1 MLNEGLIQRDEGLL
15 QFPPRALHARPARG
29 IPRYRIP
36 IHELNSSL
44 GIRSRSNFQPEGLMA
59 RPQRHRVVA
68 EDIPEQPE
76 MPLGQLFMPIVLLIG
91 MSFLLM
97 SNGLRESMAGVAGS
111 VLEPALPFHDLYFV
125 PTVLIVGSSIMFVN
139 TVFRSLF
146 MDPMKQAHLNH
157 RNKQLRKL
165 MNEARLSR
173 DHVRLEKIQKMQMH
187 LMPETTKLQMS
198 MMKPMMFTMI
208 FVIAIFSWMYVM
220 VEGFRVSHVSLPW
233 APQWDF
239 NGRVLL
245 FPAWIIAYITLSA
258 PLGRIVDR
266 QIKLFRYRSHPLVT
280 SGEKL
285 EEPLLVL
292 LKEKKSKSK
301 GSRRTRRSQRRHRGS
316 VEEVEEKSTEAV
328 THSGHGWGRILEGI
342 TCPSCAGDVVIRT
355 DAGRNR
361 CHVCLEEWRR

>member
-1 MLNEGLIQRDEGLL
+1 
-15 QFPPRALHARPARG
+15 
-29 IPRYRIP
+29 
-36 IHELNSSL
+36 
-44 GIRSRSNFQPEGLMA
+44 MA
-59 RPQRHRVVA
+59 RPQWHSVVA
-68 EDIPEQPE
+68 EDLPEQPE
-76 MPLGQLFMPIVLLIG
+76 MPLGQMFMPIILLIG
-91 MSFLLM
+91 MSFILM
-97 SNGLRESMAGVAGS
+97 SDGLRGSMAGIAGG
-111 VLEPALPFHDLYFV
+111 VLEPALPFHDIYFV

-146 MDPMKQAHLNH
+146 MDPMMQAHLNH

-165 MNEARLSR
+165 MNEARMSR

-220 VEGFRVSHVSLPW
+220 VEGFRVDHVSLPW
-233 APQWDF
+233 SPQWEF
-239 NGRVLL
+239 NGRILL

-266 QIKLFRYRSHPLVT
+266 HIKLFRYRSHPLVT

-292 LKEKKSKSK
+292 LKEKKTKK
-301 GSRRTRRSQRRHRGS
+301 QRSRKTQRSQRRNRGKKD
-316 VEEVEEKSTEAV
+316 EEDVAATSTKSTQNLQRFA
-328 THSGHGWGRILEGI
+328 RILEGVS
-342 TCPSCAGDVVIRT
+342 CPSCGGDAVIRT
-355 DAGRNR
+355 DTGRNR
-361 CHVCLEEWRR
+361 CHVCLDEWRR

>member
-1 MLNEGLIQRDEGLL
+1 
-15 QFPPRALHARPARG
+15 
-29 IPRYRIP
+29 
-36 IHELNSSL
+36 
-44 GIRSRSNFQPEGLMA
+44 MA
-59 RPQRHRVVA
+59 RPQWHSVVA
-68 EDIPEQPE
+68 EDLPEQPE
-76 MPLGQLFMPIVLLIG
+76 MPLGQMFMPIILLIG
-91 MSFLLM
+91 MSFILM
-97 SNGLRESMAGVAGS
+97 SDGLRGSMAGIAGG
-111 VLEPALPFHDLYFV
+111 VLEPALPFHDIYFV

-146 MDPMKQAHLNH
+146 MDPMMQAHLNH

-165 MNEARLSR
+165 MNEARMSR

-220 VEGFRVSHVSLPW
+220 VEGFRVDHVSLPW
-233 APQWDF
+233 APQWEF
-239 NGRVLL
+239 NGRILL

-266 QIKLFRYRSHPLVT
+266 HIKLFRYRSHPLVT

-292 LKEKKSKSK
+292 LKEKKTKK
-301 GSRRTRRSQRRHRGS
+301 QRSRKTQRSQRRNRGKKD
-316 VEEVEEKSTEAV
+316 EEDVVATSTKSTQNLQRFA
-328 THSGHGWGRILEGI
+328 RILEGVS
-342 TCPSCAGDVVIRT
+342 CPSCGGDAVIRT
-355 DAGRNR
+355 DTGRNR
-361 CHVCLEEWRR
+361 CHVCLDEWRR

>member
-1 MLNEGLIQRDEGLL
+1 
-15 QFPPRALHARPARG
+15 
-29 IPRYRIP
+29 
-36 IHELNSSL
+36 
-44 GIRSRSNFQPEGLMA
+44 MA
-59 RPQRHRVVA
+59 RPQWHSVVA
-68 EDIPEQPE
+68 EDLPEQPE
-76 MPLGQLFMPIVLLIG
+76 MPLGQMFMPIILLIG
-91 MSFLLM
+91 MSFILM
-97 SNGLRESMAGVAGS
+97 SDGLRGSMAGIAGG
-111 VLEPALPFHDLYFV
+111 VLEPALPFHDIYFV

-146 MDPMKQAHLNH
+146 MDPMMQAHLNH

-165 MNEARLSR
+165 MNEARMSR

-220 VEGFRVSHVSLPW
+220 VEGFRVDHVSLPW
-233 APQWDF
+233 SPQWEF
-239 NGRVLL
+239 NGRILL

-266 QIKLFRYRSHPLVT
+266 HIKLFRYRSHPLVT

-292 LKEKKSKSK
+292 LKEKKTKK
-301 GSRRTRRSQRRHRGS
+301 QRSRKTQRSQRRNRGKKD
-316 VEEVEEKSTEAV
+316 EEDVAATSTKSTQNLQRFA
-328 THSGHGWGRILEGI
+328 RILEGVS
-342 TCPSCAGDVVIRT
+342 CPSVIFAQNLSRLT
-355 DAGRNR
+355 EA
-361 CHVCLEEWRR
+361 

>member
-1 MLNEGLIQRDEGLL
+1 
-15 QFPPRALHARPARG
+15 
-29 IPRYRIP
+29 
-36 IHELNSSL
+36 
-44 GIRSRSNFQPEGLMA
+44 MA
-59 RPQRHRVVA
+59 RPQWHSVVA
-68 EDIPEQPE
+68 EDLPEQPE
-76 MPLGQLFMPIVLLIG
+76 MPLGQMFMPIILLIG
-91 MSFLLM
+91 MSFILM
-97 SNGLRESMAGVAGS
+97 SDGLRESMAGVAGG
-111 VLEPALPFHDLYFV
+111 VLEPALPFHDIYFV

-146 MDPMKQAHLNH
+146 MDPMMQAHLNH

-165 MNEARLSR
+165 MNEARMSR

-220 VEGFRVSHVSLPW
+220 VEGFRVDHVSLPW
-233 APQWDF
+233 APQWEF
-239 NGRVLL
+239 NGRILL

-266 QIKLFRYRSHPLVT
+266 HIKLFRYRSHPLVT

-292 LKEKKSKSK
+292 LKEKKTKK
-301 GSRRTRRSQRRHRGS
+301 QRSRKTQRSQRRNRGKKD
-316 VEEVEEKSTEAV
+316 EEDVASTSTKSTQNMQRFA
-328 THSGHGWGRILEGI
+328 RILEGVA
-342 TCPSCAGDVVIRT
+342 CPSCGGDAVIRT
-355 DAGRNR
+355 DTGRNR
-361 CHVCLEEWRR
+361 CHVCLDEWRR

>member
-1 MLNEGLIQRDEGLL
+1 
-15 QFPPRALHARPARG
+15 
-29 IPRYRIP
+29 
-36 IHELNSSL
+36 
-44 GIRSRSNFQPEGLMA
+44 MA
-59 RPQRHRVVA
+59 RPQWHSVVA
-68 EDIPEQPE
+68 EDLPEQPE
-76 MPLGQLFMPIVLLIG
+76 MPLGQMFMPIILLIG
-91 MSFLLM
+91 MSFILM
-97 SNGLRESMAGVAGS
+97 SDGLRGSMAGIAGG
-111 VLEPALPFHDLYFV
+111 VLEPALPFHDIYFV

-146 MDPMKQAHLNH
+146 MDPMMQAHLNH

-165 MNEARLSR
+165 MNEARMSR

-220 VEGFRVSHVSLPW
+220 VEGFRVDHVSLPW
-233 APQWDF
+233 SPQWEF
-239 NGRVLL
+239 NGRILL

-266 QIKLFRYRSHPLVT
+266 HIKLFRYRSHPLVT

-292 LKEKKSKSK
+292 LKEKKTKK
-301 GSRRTRRSQRRHRGS
+301 QRSRKTQRSQRRNRGKKD
-316 VEEVEEKSTEAV
+316 EEDVVATSTKSTQNLQRFA
-328 THSGHGWGRILEGI
+328 RILEGVS
-342 TCPSCAGDVVIRT
+342 CPSCGGDAVIRT
-355 DAGRNR
+355 DTGRNR
-361 CHVCLEEWRR
+361 CHVCLDEWRR

>member
-1 MLNEGLIQRDEGLL
+1 
-15 QFPPRALHARPARG
+15 
-29 IPRYRIP
+29 
-36 IHELNSSL
+36 
-44 GIRSRSNFQPEGLMA
+44 MA
-59 RPQRHRVVA
+59 RPQWHSVVA
-68 EDIPEQPE
+68 EDLPEQPE
-76 MPLGQLFMPIVLLIG
+76 MPLGQMFMPIILLIG
-91 MSFLLM
+91 MSFILM
-97 SNGLRESMAGVAGS
+97 SDGLRGSMAGIAGG
-111 VLEPALPFHDLYFV
+111 VLEPALPFHDIYFV

-146 MDPMKQAHLNH
+146 MDPMMQAHLNH

-165 MNEARLSR
+165 MNEARMSR

-220 VEGFRVSHVSLPW
+220 VEGFRVDHVSLPW
-233 APQWDF
+233 APQWEF
-239 NGRVLL
+239 NGRILL

-266 QIKLFRYRSHPLVT
+266 HIKLFRYRSHPLVT

-292 LKEKKSKSK
+292 LKEKKTKK
-301 GSRRTRRSQRRHRGS
+301 QRSRKTQRSQRRNRGKKD
-316 VEEVEEKSTEAV
+316 EEDAAATSTKSTQNLQRFA
-328 THSGHGWGRILEGI
+328 RILEGVS
-342 TCPSCAGDVVIRT
+342 CPSCGGDAVIRT
-355 DAGRNR
+355 DTGRNR
-361 CHVCLEEWRR
+361 CHVCLDEWRR

>member
-1 MLNEGLIQRDEGLL
+1 
-15 QFPPRALHARPARG
+15 
-29 IPRYRIP
+29 
-36 IHELNSSL
+36 
-44 GIRSRSNFQPEGLMA
+44 MA
-59 RPQRHRVVA
+59 RPQWHSVVA
-68 EDIPEQPE
+68 EDLPEQPE
-76 MPLGQLFMPIVLLIG
+76 MPLGQMFMPIILLIG
-91 MSFLLM
+91 MSFILM
-97 SNGLRESMAGVAGS
+97 SDGLRGAMAGIAGG
-111 VLEPALPFHDLYFV
+111 VLEPALPFHDIYFV

-146 MDPMKQAHLNH
+146 MDPMMQAHLNH

-165 MNEARLSR
+165 MNEARMSR

-220 VEGFRVSHVSLPW
+220 VEGFRVDHVSLPW
-233 APQWDF
+233 APQWEF
-239 NGRVLL
+239 NGRILL

-266 QIKLFRYRSHPLVT
+266 HIKLFRYRSHPLVT

-292 LKEKKSKSK
+292 LKEKKTKK
-301 GSRRTRRSQRRHRGS
+301 QRSRKTQRSQRRNRGKKD
-316 VEEVEEKSTEAV
+316 EEDVAATSTKSTQNLQRFA
-328 THSGHGWGRILEGI
+328 RILEGVS
-342 TCPSCAGDVVIRT
+342 CPSCGGDAVIRT
-355 DAGRNR
+355 DTGRNR
-361 CHVCLEEWRR
+361 CHVCLDE

>member
-1 MLNEGLIQRDEGLL
+1 
-15 QFPPRALHARPARG
+15 
-29 IPRYRIP
+29 
-36 IHELNSSL
+36 
-44 GIRSRSNFQPEGLMA
+44 MA
-59 RPQRHRVVA
+59 RPQWHSVVA
-68 EDIPEQPE
+68 EDLPEQPE
-76 MPLGQLFMPIVLLIG
+76 MPLGQMFMPIILLIG
-91 MSFLLM
+91 MSFILM
-97 SNGLRESMAGVAGS
+97 SDGLRGSMAGIAGG
-111 VLEPALPFHDLYFV
+111 VLEPALPFHDIYFV

-146 MDPMKQAHLNH
+146 MDPMMQAHLNH

-165 MNEARLSR
+165 MNEARMSR

-220 VEGFRVSHVSLPW
+220 VEGFRVDHVSLPW
-233 APQWDF
+233 SPQWEF
-239 NGRVLL
+239 NGRILL

-266 QIKLFRYRSHPLVT
+266 HIKLFRYRSHPLVT

-292 LKEKKSKSK
+292 LKEKKTKK
-301 GSRRTRRSQRRHRGS
+301 QRSRKTQRSQRRNRGKKD
-316 VEEVEEKSTEAV
+316 EEDVAATSTKSTQNLQRFA
-328 THSGHGWGRILEGI
+328 RILEGVS
-342 TCPSCAGDVVIRT
+342 CPACGGDAVIRT
-355 DAGRNR
+355 DTGRNR
-361 CHVCLEEWRR
+361 CHVCLDEWRR